1 MSYLQTSISLP
12 LHAGHS
18 QDSLPHASPDN
29 LTPLFGFGCG
39 YRIRIVESSLQ
50 SPAAPSSPS
59 GTWSLSCMDISSE
72 SPPSPPQPVHVICNA
87 PLVAPIPLPYH
98 SPTFLQFELPD
109 VDQDLSHPPYTQ
121 RSPKRK
127 RVRHEDVDDLTIPKR
142 RSVTLS
148 SYPHHRHKAT
158 RCNTYQPITPIMR
171 PRLHCYT

>member
-1 MSYLQTSISLP
+1 MSYLP
-12 LHAGHS
+12 LHS
-18 QDSLPHASPDN
+18 QDHLPNVSPDN
-29 LTPLFGFGCG
+29 LTPLSGFGCE
-39 YRIRIVESSLQ
+39 YRIRIVQDSSSQ
-50 SPAAPSSPS
+50 SSAAPPSPS
-59 GTWSLSCMDISSE
+59 GTWSSSCTDISSA
-72 SPPSPPQPVHVICNA
+72 SPPQSVHVICNA

-127 RVRHEDVDDLTIPKR
+127 RVQHEDVDDLIVPKR

-148 SYPHHRHKAT
+148 SYLHHRHKAT
-158 RCNTYQPITPIMR
+158 RCQLITPIMR